1 MINVE
6 AVDAYFEVL
15 PSIYVGRTYK
25 TTKPNTIAG
34 LQAENWIW
42 HILNAMQECQLL
54 NYDIQWLMYLW
65 VP

>member
-1 MINVE
+1 
-6 AVDAYFEVL
+6 
-15 PSIYVGRTYK
+15 VGRTYK